1 MADAQ
6 LRPARPTILSTDHI
20 NRAIADDNFY
30 TLMPEFL
37 TVKKKLEASHT
48 PAVGCQPCQKRR
60 AAIALSSD
68 FVSIL
73 NTLSDDRL
81 QVLKRYIGVPRLI
94 IRAVNKQT
102 GRVEGKEV

>member
-1 MADAQ
+1 MADQ
-6 LRPARPTILSTDHI
+6 PVRPTILSTDHI
-20 NRAIADDNFY
+20 NRAIADNNFY

-37 TVKKKLEASHT
+37 TVKKKLDASHMPT
-48 PAVGCQPCQKRR
+48 VGCQPCQKRR
-60 AAIALSSD
+60 MAVALSSD

-81 QVLKRYIGVPRLI
+81 QVLKKYLGVPRLI
-94 IRAVNKQT
+94 IRAVNRET

>member
-1 MADAQ
+1 MAEQ
-6 LRPARPTILSTDHI
+6 LARPTILSTNHI

-37 TVKKKLEASHT
+37 TVKKKLAASHVSS
-48 PAVGCQPCQKRR
+48 AGCQPCQKRR
-60 AAIALSSD
+60 AAISLSSD
-68 FVSIL
+68 FMSIM

-81 QVLKRYIGVPRLI
+81 QAFKKYLGVPRLI

>member
-1 MADAQ
+1 MAEQ
-6 LRPARPTILSTDHI
+6 IVRPTILSTNHI

-37 TVKKKLEASHT
+37 TIKKKLEATHINPS
-48 PAVGCQPCQKRR
+48 GCQPCQKRR
-60 AAIALSSD
+60 AALSLSSD

-73 NTLSDDRL
+73 NTLPDDRL
-81 QVLKRYIGVPRLI
+81 QVVKKYLGVPRLI

>member
-1 MADAQ
+1 MAEQ
-6 LRPARPTILSTDHI
+6 LARPTILSTNHI

-37 TVKKKLEASHT
+37 TVKKKLEAAHSPT
-48 PAVGCQPCQKRR
+48 AGCQPCQKRR
-60 AAIALSSD
+60 AVASLSSD

-81 QVLKRYIGVPRLI
+81 QTLKKYFGVPRLI
-94 IRAVNKQT
+94 IRAVNRQT